1 MKVSWECW
9 KSMTNEQL
17 VVRIQAGE
25 ETAVN
30 MLQLWQQNKGFV
42 ASIAKK
48 YRGYAEMED
57 LMQEGYIGLNDAVE
71 HYKEGKG
78 ALFASY
84 AAFWIRSRIRRYVEQ
99 SGTIRLPSHE
109 YTAVLQYKRF
119 VREYTQEY
127 GCKPSYSLC
136 RAYLGIDAEKL
147 EQLRKAE
154 STGEIKSLDAAIGEE
169 DDSYTL
175 GDTIASDQNLEGD
188 VIRKRDHEL
197 MSEELWK
204 MIDDLPE
211 NQAIVITRR
220 YKNKDTY
227 EVLGRELGCSF
238 QYARDLERTAL
249 RKLRGPA
256 RKIKC
261 RLYFEQYIAPA
272 EIHHVGVESFQR
284 NWMSSV
290 DRDALRDI
298 EAWEH
303 EKELREA
310 QEIRNLLEEWAGKTN
325 RTEDKEAS
333 ERFKEQR
340 YVDY

>member
-1 MKVSWECW
+1 M
-9 KSMTNEQL
+9 
-17 VVRIQAGE
+17 
-25 ETAVN
+25 
-30 MLQLWQQNKGFV
+30 
-42 ASIAKK
+42 
-48 YRGYAEMED
+48 
-57 LMQEGYIGLNDAVE
+57 
-71 HYKEGKG
+71 
-78 ALFASY
+78 
-84 AAFWIRSRIRRYVEQ
+84 
-99 SGTIRLPSHE
+99 
-109 YTAVLQYKRF
+109 
-119 VREYTQEY
+119 
-127 GCKPSYSLC
+127 
-136 RAYLGIDAEKL
+136 
-147 EQLRKAE
+147 RKAE

-169 DDSYTL
+169 DDSLTL
-175 GDTIASDQNLEGD
+175 GDTVASDQNLEGD

-211 NQAIVITRR
+211 KQAIVITRR